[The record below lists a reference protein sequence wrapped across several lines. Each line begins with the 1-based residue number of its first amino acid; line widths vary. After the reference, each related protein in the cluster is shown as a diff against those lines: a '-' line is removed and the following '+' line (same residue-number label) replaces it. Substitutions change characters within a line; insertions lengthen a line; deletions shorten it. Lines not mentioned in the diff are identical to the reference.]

1 MSVRE
6 RRASGVFLDALRRLG
21 RGSAAPFG
29 GRKPDRLLHRPLDLI
44 PGAAGPGT
52 ALLGSLY
59 NFGGQ
64 VVRAA
69 EVGDRSGIPWRH
81 EGAGEYWLAELQGF
95 TWLRDLRAVGTD
107 EALKRSR
114 SMVLDW
120 LQQHR
125 TIERAMAWQPELVGQ
140 RLSAWLAHGEFLL
153 RDADDDFTQRFYQAL
168 DLQARHLARV
178 ARGADDGLPQLIAC
192 KGLIQSGL
200 CLPDGE
206 RRVTQGLKLL
216 DAALERQVLGDGGH
230 VERSPSAHLAI
241 MRHLSELRATLDAA
255 GRPAQPALS
264 AGIARLAPAL
274 RMFRHGDGGLAL
286 FNSGVEE
293 EQWLVDLALTRA
305 PADGP
310 ALLDAPDTG
319 FRRIE
324 GKRATLIAD
333 MGTPPGVGRWA
344 HAGTLSFEM
353 SAGKERLIVNC
364 GGWRGGDAQWRQ
376 ALRATAAHST
386 LTVDDTSTATLDE
399 DGAISDG
406 PTTVEV
412 ERRDQDGASW
422 LDASHD
428 GYLDSLGLIHKRRLY
443 AAAAGA
449 DVRGEDTLMQIE
461 RRRKQGREFAVRFH
475 LHPDVH
481 GEMAKDRSAALLR
494 LPSGAVWQMRAAG
507 AAIGINESVYAG
519 DGATRRRTAQ
529 VVLSGPVEETTT
541 IKWALR
547 PIPKGG

>member
-1 MSVRE
+1 MSVRA
-6 RRASGVFLDALRRLG
+6 RRTPGVFLDALRRLG
-21 RGSAAPFG
+21 RGSTAPFG
-29 GRKPDRLLHRPLDLI
+29 GRGTDRLLHRPLDLI
-44 PGAAGPGT
+44 PGAAGRGT

-81 EGAGEYWLAELQGF
+81 RGAGEYWLAELQGF
-95 TWLRDLRAVGTD
+95 TWLRDLRAVDTD
-107 EALKRSR
+107 EALERGR

-120 LQQHR
+120 LRQHR
-125 TIERAMAWQPELVGQ
+125 TIERATAWRPEIIGQ
-140 RLSAWLAHGEFLL
+140 RVSAWLAHGEFLL
-153 RDADDDFTQRFYQAL
+153 RGADDDFTRHFYQAL
-168 DLQARHLARV
+168 DLQARHLARI
-178 ARGADDGLPQLIAC
+178 ARGTDDGLPRLIAC

-230 VERSPSAHLAI
+230 VERSPSAHLAV

-255 GRPAQPALS
+255 GRPARPALS

-274 RMFRHGDGGLAL
+274 RMFRHNDGGLAL
-286 FNSGVEE
+286 FNSGIEE

-333 MGTPPGVGRWA
+333 MGTPLGVGRWA

-364 GGWRGGDAQWRQ
+364 GGWRGGDVQWRQ

-386 LTVDDTSTATLDE
+386 LTVDDTNTATLDE
-399 DGAISDG
+399 NGAISNG
-406 PTTVEV
+406 PTKVEV

-428 GYLDSLGLIHKRRLY
+428 GYLESLGLIHKRRLY
-443 AAAAGA
+443 AAAGA
-449 DVRGEDTLMQIE
+449 DVRGEDTLMRIE
-461 RRRKQGREFAVRFH
+461 RRRKHGREFAVRFH

-481 GEMAKDRSAALLR
+481 GEMAKDRSAALLS

-507 AAIGINESVYAG
+507 AAIGINESIYAG

-529 VVLSGPVEETTT
+529 VVLSGPVQDTTT

-547 PIPKGG
+547 PVQKGG